1 VFVDPKSYL
10 WLAIVMFPN
19 IGAAVT
25 NVFGPTLIQ
34 RFGFDVFRTTLLSM
48 PFGAL
53 QTIAILIGCYCAY
66 KVRLKS
72 AILCTLMVIVVA
84 GCGMVYSQG
93 VNRANFNQGIALA
106 GYYLMAF
113 LFGGNPLI
121 VSWMIANTAGQ
132 TKKSV
137 TMALF
142 NAASAAGN
150 IVGPLLFKAEDRE
163 SFYLPGV
170 RAVMGIFIA
179 LIGCIAF
186 QVVLLWLYNKQRQN
200 QRVAAGKPKFIHD
213 TSMDAKY
220 TAYGED
226 EHAGALGQAALEDVT
241 DVSGFARLC
250 RPGMSADALR
260 SRTTSSCTCTSLS
273 RVV

>member
-1 VFVDPKSYL
+1 MSPNSTLHVWQALYILAGVLTVASAPIVWFFLDNDIQSARFLTEHEKKQAIERLRANQTGTGTREWKWNQAIEVFVDPKSYL

-121 VSWMIANTAGQ
+121 V
-132 TKKSV
+132 
-137 TMALF
+137 
-142 NAASAAGN
+142 
-150 IVGPLLFKAEDRE
+150 R
-163 SFYLPGV
+163 
-170 RAVMGIFIA
+170 
-179 LIGCIAF
+179 
-186 QVVLLWLYNKQRQN
+186 
-200 QRVAAGKPKFIHD
+200 
-213 TSMDAKY
+213 
-220 TAYGED
+220 
-226 EHAGALGQAALEDVT
+226 
-241 DVSGFARLC
+241 
-250 RPGMSADALR
+250 
-260 SRTTSSCTCTSLS
+260 
-273 RVV
+273 